1 MLYQL
6 VAGMMTAVFIA
17 TVYYLLILFPFPMIS
32 LSSGYILGLIVVCF
46 GLCRRMIVKTEGKKI
61 DAKVIIIAGVLLI
74 ITTFLL
80 KTFNLHI

>member
-1 MLYQL
+1 MFYQL

-32 LSSGYILGLIVVCF
+32 LSSGYLLGLIVLLF
-46 GLCRRMIVKTEGKKI
+46 GLYRMMVARTKGKKT

-74 ITTFLL
+74 LTTFLL
-80 KTFNLHI
+80 NIFKINI